1 MKTILR
7 FIPKGK
13 KGTLKVFKKPK
24 LNIPKSKIQNIPA
37 QKTPTRFTS
46 VMSDKTVQTNQR
58 KLLGDL
64 PEFMGL
70 SQRATGD
77 LAAESVALKTMNKKF
92 FGTLRKELGR
102 SRLRTATGIKGRK
115 LKVKTPTAPS
125 LKQKQAGILK
135 GSGLPTSKP
144 ALKLA
149 KSKGALKSYKAATTK
164 SENVFRKTMEKFT
177 SKTKASPFAKRE
189 AALKPGPTGF
199 GGERAQYV
207 TAMRD
212 MGFETKGFYQGM
224 DKTGKIS
231 QRYARFLDR
240 KKKK

>member
-1 MKTILR
+1 MKK
-7 FIPKGK
+7 FIIRGVSKKFKGVQK
-13 KGTLKVFKKPK
+13 
-24 LNIPKSKIQNIPA
+24 IPA
-37 QKTPTRFTS
+37 QKSPGRFTS
-46 VMSDKTVQTNQR
+46 VMSDETVKANQR

-92 FGTLRKELGR
+92 FGSLKKELGR
-102 SRLRTATGIKGRK
+102 SRARTAAGLRTFRQTKKVPK
-115 LKVKTPTAPS
+115 LAVTK
-125 LKQKQAGILK
+125 
-135 GSGLPTSKP
+135 
-144 ALKLA
+144 A
-149 KSKGALKSYKAATTK
+149 KSKGALKSYQIATRK

-177 SKTKASPFAKRE
+177 SRTKASPFAKRE

-199 GGERAQYV
+199 GGEKAQYV

-212 MGFETKGFYQGM
+212 MGFETKGFYRGM

-240 KKKK
+240 KNKK

>member
-1 MKTILR
+1 MIKK
-7 FIPKGK
+7 FIIKGVSK
-13 KGTLKVFKKPK
+13 KFKGVQKLKP
-24 LNIPKSKIQNIPA
+24 

-102 SRLRTATGIKGRK
+102 SRARTATG
-115 LKVKTPTAPS
+115 LKTIR
-125 LKQKQAGILK
+125 Q
-135 GSGLPTSKP
+135 SKKVP
-144 ALKLA
+144 KSAVTIA
-149 KSKGALKSYKAATTK
+149 KSKGALKSYKAATAK

-177 SKTKASPFAKRE
+177 SKTKASPFAKKDIAVKTKKIDQGVLKQMGLDDRE
-189 AALKPGPTGF
+189 YFNP
-199 GGERAQYV
+199 
-207 TAMRD
+207 
-212 MGFETKGFYQGM
+212 
-224 DKTGKIS
+224 KTGKTFINTP
-231 QRYARFLDR
+231 RGDFFKR
-240 KKKK
+240 KK

>member
-13 KGTLKVFKKPK
+13 KGTLKIFKKPK

-37 QKTPTRFTS
+37 QKSPSKFTS
-46 VMSDKTVQTNQR
+46 VISDKTVQANQR

-92 FGTLRKELGR
+92 FKTLNKELSR

-125 LKQKQAGILK
+125 LKQRQAGIFK
-135 GSGLPTSKP
+135 GSGLPASKP

-149 KSKGALKSYKAATTK
+149 KSKGALKSYKTATTK
-164 SENVFRKTMEKFT
+164 SEIKA
-177 SKTKASPFAKRE
+177 KTK
-189 AALKPGPTGF
+189 T
-199 GGERAQYV
+199 
-207 TAMRD
+207 T
-212 MGFETKGFYQGM
+212 TKTK
-224 DKTGKIS
+224 KTTTEK
-231 QRYARFLDR
+231 
-240 KKKK
+240 